1 MSKITVLNE
10 KAICCT
16 VQSLAWGFNIWEATM
31 SLKGYKKGDLYLMWM
46 NGTKGEKEKLP
57 PGQWSIE
64 GRASEINSG
73 ILEKIFPHPTL
84 SGISA
89 MCECL
94 KSKGLNPA
102 EIIIL
107 IKQ

>member
-10 KAICCT
+10 KAIA
-16 VQSLAWGFNIWEATM
+16 VEGIPKGSGGFIIVKNTFRWKPNP
-31 SLKGYKKGDLYLMWM
+31 LKFWWDQV
-46 NGTKGEKEKLP
+46 KLP

-73 ILEKIFPHPTL
+73 ILEKIFPHPKL

-94 KSKGLNPA
+94 KSKGLNPS
-102 EIIIL
+102 EVIIL